1 MRGSLKRL
9 GSPPDHR
16 KIMKVYVTRP
26 VFDEA
31 VESLRREVEVE
42 LNAEDRILSK
52 KELIE
57 RLRDKDGALTLL
69 TDAIDLDVLESAPKL
84 KVVAN
89 FAVGFNNVAIESA
102 TKMGV
107 VVTNTPGV
115 LTETTADFAW
125 TLLMAAARR
134 VVEGDKFARA
144 EDHWVWGPKMFLGYD
159 VYGKTL
165 GLVGLGRIGQ
175 AVARRASGFNMRVV
189 FHDTEPIPEQVVKD
203 LGVTRL
209 PLDELLRISDFIS
222 LHVPLFPETHHLL
235 NDRTFAL
242 MKPTCIVI
250 NTSRGPVVDE
260 KALAGAVRDR
270 KIAGAGLDVF
280 EREPEIEPELLEM
293 ENVVLAPHIA
303 SASHETRLKMCM
315 MAVDN
320 LLAVLKGERP
330 PNLVN
335 HEVRDKRR
343 A

>member
-1 MRGSLKRL
+1 
-9 GSPPDHR
+9 
-16 KIMKVYVTRP
+16 MKVYVTRP

-31 VESLRREVEVE
+31 IERLKRELDVEV
-42 LNAEDRILSK
+42 NPEDSILPK
-52 KELIE
+52 EELIE
-57 RLRDKDGALTLL
+57 RLRNKDGALTLL
-69 TDAIDLDVLESAPKL
+69 TDTVDLEVLQSASRL

-89 FAVGFNNVAIESA
+89 FAVGFNNVAVDSA
-102 TKMGV
+102 THLGV
-107 VVTNTPGV
+107 AVTNTPGV

-144 EDHWVWGPKMFLGYD
+144 GKFEAWGPKMFLGHD

-165 GLVGLGRIGQ
+165 GLIGLGRIGQ
-175 AVARRASGFNMRVV
+175 AVARRAAGFNMRVV
-189 FHDTEPIPEQVVKD
+189 FYDPEAIPEAIIKD
-203 LGVTRL
+203 LGVTRV
-209 PLDELLRISDFIS
+209 PLEELLKTADFIS
-222 LHVPLFPETHHLL
+222 LHVPLFPETLRLL

-242 MKPTCIVI
+242 MKPSCIVI

-260 KALAGAVRDR
+260 KALVRAVRDR

-280 EREPEIEPELLEM
+280 EREPEIEPELFEM

-315 MAVDN
+315 MAADN
-320 LLAVLKGERP
+320 LLAVLKGIRP

-335 HEVRDKRR
+335 PEVWERRR

>member
-1 MRGSLKRL
+1 
-9 GSPPDHR
+9 
-16 KIMKVYVTRP
+16 MKVYVTRP

-31 VESLRREVEVE
+31 IDRLRREFEVE
-42 LNAEDRILSK
+42 LNTEDRILPK
-52 KELIE
+52 QELIAH
-57 RLRDKDGALTLL
+57 LGDKDGALTLL
-69 TDAIDLDVLESAPKL
+69 TDAIDLELLQSTPRL

-89 FAVGFNNVAIESA
+89 FAVGFNNVAVDSA
-102 TKMGV
+102 TQLGV

-134 VVEGDKFARA
+134 VVEADKFARA
-144 EDHWVWGPKMFLGYD
+144 GKFKAWGPRMFLGYD
-159 VYGKTL
+159 IYGKTL

-175 AVARRASGFNMRVV
+175 AVARRAAGFNMRVV
-189 FHDTEPIPEQVVKD
+189 FHDPESIPDRIIKE

-209 PLDELLRISDFIS
+209 PFDELLRVSDFIS

-235 NDRTFAL
+235 NDHTFAL

-260 KALAGAVRDR
+260 KALVSAVRDG

-280 EREPEIEPELLEM
+280 EREPEIEPELFAM
-293 ENVVLAPHIA
+293 ENVILAPHIA
-303 SASHETRLKMCM
+303 SASHETRLRMCM
-315 MAVDN
+315 MAADN
-320 LLAVLKGERP
+320 LIAALKGERP

-335 HEVRDKRR
+335 PEVWDKRR
-343 A
+343 K

>member
-1 MRGSLKRL
+1 M
-9 GSPPDHR
+9 
-16 KIMKVYVTRP
+16 MKVYVTRP

-31 VESLRREVEVE
+31 LEKLKRDVDVEE
-42 LNAEDRILSK
+42 NTEDRILTK
-52 KELIE
+52 QELID
-57 RLRDKDGALTLL
+57 RLRNKDGALTLL
-69 TDAIDLDVLESAPKL
+69 TDAIDLEVLQSAPKL

-89 FAVGFNNVAIESA
+89 FAVGFNNVAIDAA
-102 TKMGV
+102 TSLGV
-107 VVTNTPGV
+107 AVTNTPGV

-125 TLLMAAARR
+125 TLLMAAARH
-134 VVEGDKFARA
+134 VAEADKFARSGTP
-144 EDHWVWGPKMFLGYD
+144 WVWGPKMFLGHD

-175 AVARRASGFNMRVV
+175 AVARRAAGFNMRVV
-189 FHDTEPIPEQVVKD
+189 FHDSEPIPEHLIKE

-209 PLDELLRISDFIS
+209 PLDELLRTSDFIS

-242 MKPTCIVI
+242 MKPNCIVI

-260 KALAGAVRDR
+260 KALVRAVKER

-280 EREPEIEPELLEM
+280 EREPEIEPDLFEL

-320 LLAVLKGERP
+320 LLAVLKGQRP

-335 HEVRDKRR
+335 PEVWDKRR
-343 A
+343 TS

>member
-1 MRGSLKRL
+1 
-9 GSPPDHR
+9 
-16 KIMKVYVTRP
+16 MKVYVTRP
-26 VFDEA
+26 VFDQA
-31 VESLRREVEVE
+31 VERLRREVDVE
-42 LNAEDRILSK
+42 LNGEDRILSK

-69 TDAIDLDVLESAPKL
+69 TDAIDLEVLESAPKL

-89 FAVGFNNVAIESA
+89 FAVGFNNVAIDSA

-134 VVEGDKFARA
+134 VVEGDKFMRTNKS
-144 EDHWVWGPKMFLGYD
+144 DWVWGPKMFLGYD
-159 VYGKTL
+159 VFGKTL
-165 GLVGLGRIGQ
+165 GLIGLGRIGQ
-175 AVARRASGFNMRVV
+175 AVARRAAGFNMRVI
-189 FHDTEPIPEQVVKD
+189 FHDSEPIPEQVVKD

-209 PLDELLRISDFIS
+209 PLEELLRVSDFIS

-242 MKPTCIVI
+242 MKPTCIVV
-250 NTSRGPVVDE
+250 NTSRGPIVDE
-260 KALAGAVRDR
+260 KALVRALRDK

-280 EREPEIEPELLEM
+280 EREPEIEAGLLEL
-293 ENVVLAPHIA
+293 ENAVIVPHIA

-315 MAVDN
+315 MAADN
-320 LLAVLKGERP
+320 LLAVLKGNRP

-335 HEVRDKRR
+335 PEVWDKRR
-343 A
+343 Q

>member
-1 MRGSLKRL
+1 
-9 GSPPDHR
+9 
-16 KIMKVYVTRP
+16 MKVYVTRP

-31 VESLRREVEVE
+31 VEKLKRDVEVE
-42 LNAEDRILSK
+42 LNSEERILSK

-69 TDAIDLDVLESAPKL
+69 TDAVDLEVLQSAPKL

-89 FAVGFNNVAIESA
+89 FAVGFNNVAVDSA
-102 TKMGV
+102 TRLGV
-107 VVTNTPGV
+107 AVTNTPGV

-134 VVEGDKFARA
+134 VVEADKFARA
-144 EDHWVWGPKMFLGYD
+144 GKFKAWGPKMFLGYD
-159 VYGKTL
+159 IYGKTL
-165 GLVGLGRIGQ
+165 GLIGLGRIGQ
-175 AVARRASGFNMRVV
+175 AVARRAAGFKMKVV
-189 FHDTEPIPEQVVKD
+189 FHDSEPIAESLTKE
-203 LGVTRL
+203 LGVTRV
-209 PLDELLRISDFIS
+209 PLDELLRVSDFIS

-242 MKPTCIVI
+242 MKPTCILV

-260 KALAGAVRDR
+260 KALIRAVKQR

-280 EREPEIEPELLEM
+280 EREPEIEPELFEL

-315 MAVDN
+315 MATDN

-335 HEVRDKRR
+335 PEVWDKRR
-343 A
+343 Q

>member
-1 MRGSLKRL
+1 
-9 GSPPDHR
+9 
-16 KIMKVYVTRP
+16 MKVYVTRP

-31 VESLRREVEVE
+31 IERLKRDVDVEA
-42 LNAEDRILSK
+42 NPEDRILSK

-57 RLRDKDGALTLL
+57 KLRDKDAALTLR
-69 TDAIDLDVLESAPKL
+69 TDAVDLEVLQSAPKL

-89 FAVGFNNVAIESA
+89 FAVGFNNVTIESA
-102 TKMGV
+102 TKLGV
-107 VVTNTPGV
+107 AVTNTPGV

-134 VVEGDKFARA
+134 VAEADKFARA
-144 EDHWVWGPKMFLGYD
+144 KKFKAWGPRMFLGYD
-159 VYGKTL
+159 IYGKTL

-175 AVARRASGFNMRVV
+175 AVARRAAGFSMRVV
-189 FHDTEPIPEQVVKD
+189 FHDSEPVPEQLIKD
-203 LGVTRL
+203 LGVTRV
-209 PLDELLRISDFIS
+209 PLEELLRVSDFIS

-260 KALAGAVRDR
+260 KALARAVREK

-293 ENVVLAPHIA
+293 ENVVLAPQ
-303 SASHETRLKMCM
+303 
-315 MAVDN
+315 
-320 LLAVLKGERP
+320 
-330 PNLVN
+330 
-335 HEVRDKRR
+335 
-343 A
+343 

>member
-1 MRGSLKRL
+1 
-9 GSPPDHR
+9 
-16 KIMKVYVTRP
+16 MKVYVTRP

-31 VESLRREVEVE
+31 IERLTREVDVE
-42 LNAEDRILSK
+42 LNPEDCILTK

-57 RLRDKDGALTLL
+57 RLQNKDGALTLL
-69 TDAIDLDVLESAPKL
+69 TDSVDLQVLQSAPRL

-89 FAVGFNNVAIESA
+89 FAVGFNNVALDAA
-102 TKMGV
+102 TELGV

-134 VVEGDKFARA
+134 VVEGDKFARSGKFKA
-144 EDHWVWGPKMFLGYD
+144 WGPKMFLGHD

-165 GLVGLGRIGQ
+165 GLIGLGRIGQ
-175 AVARRASGFNMRVV
+175 SVARRAAGFNMRVV
-189 FHDTEPIPEQVVKD
+189 FHDAEPIPESTIKD

-209 PLDELLRISDFIS
+209 PLDELLKTADFIS
-222 LHVPLFPETHHLL
+222 MHVPLLPQTHHLL
-235 NDRTFAL
+235 NDQTFAL
-242 MKPTCIVI
+242 MKPNCIVI

-260 KALAGAVRDR
+260 RALVRALRER

-280 EREPEIEPELLEM
+280 EREPEIEPELFEI

-303 SASHETRLKMCM
+303 SASHETRLKMCL
-315 MAVDN
+315 MAADN
-320 LLAVLKGERP
+320 LLAALKGIRP

-335 HEVRDKRR
+335 PEVWEHRR

>member
-1 MRGSLKRL
+1 
-9 GSPPDHR
+9 
-16 KIMKVYVTRP
+16 MKVYVTRP
-26 VFDEA
+26 VFDETIERLKRDVD
-31 VESLRREVEVE
+31 VEA
-42 LNAEDRILSK
+42 NPEDRILSK
-52 KELIE
+52 AELTE
-57 RLRDKDGALTLL
+57 KLRDKDGALTLL
-69 TDAIDLDVLESAPKL
+69 TDAVDLEVLQAAAKL

-102 TKMGV
+102 SKLGIA
-107 VVTNTPGV
+107 VTNTPGV

-134 VVEGDKFARA
+134 VVEGDNFARA
-144 EDHWVWGPKMFLGYD
+144 GKFKAWGPKMFLGYD

-165 GLVGLGRIGQ
+165 GLIGLGRIGQ
-175 AVARRASGFNMRVV
+175 AVARRAAGFNMRVV
-189 FHDTEPIPEQVVKD
+189 FYDSEPIPEHVTKD

-209 PLDELLRISDFIS
+209 PLDEVLRISDFIS

-260 KALAGAVRDR
+260 KALARAVKDR
-270 KIAGAGLDVF
+270 RIAGAGLDVF
-280 EREPEIEPELLEM
+280 EREPDIEPALLEM
-293 ENVVLAPHIA
+293 EKVVLAPHIA

-315 MAVDN
+315 MAADN
-320 LLAVLKGERP
+320 LLAVLKGQRP

-335 HEVRDKRR
+335 PEVWDRR
-343 A
+343 RN

>member
-1 MRGSLKRL
+1 
-9 GSPPDHR
+9 
-16 KIMKVYVTRP
+16 MKAYVTRP

-31 VESLRREVEVE
+31 VEKLRREVDVE
-42 LNAEDRILSK
+42 LNAEDRILSR

-57 RLRDKDGALTLL
+57 RLRDKDGALTLI
-69 TDAIDLDVLESAPKL
+69 TDAIDLEVLESAPKL

-89 FAVGFNNVAIESA
+89 FAVGFNNVAIDAA

-134 VVEGDKFARA
+134 VVEGDKFGRA
-144 EDHWVWGPKMFLGYD
+144 EDRWVWGPKMFLGYD
-159 VYGKTL
+159 VFGKTL
-165 GLVGLGRIGQ
+165 GLIGLGRIGQ
-175 AVARRASGFNMRVV
+175 AVARRAAGFNMRVV
-189 FHDTEPIPEQVVKD
+189 FHDPEPIPEQVVKD

-209 PLDELLRISDFIS
+209 PLDELLRVSDFIS

-235 NDRTFAL
+235 NDRTFSL

-260 KALAGAVRDR
+260 KALVRALKEK
-270 KIAGAGLDVF
+270 KIAGAGIDVF
-280 EREPEIEPELLEM
+280 EREPEIEPELRKLE
-293 ENVVLAPHIA
+293 NAVIAPHIA

-315 MAVDN
+315 MAADN
-320 LLAVLKGERP
+320 LLAVLKGNRP

-335 HEVRDKRR
+335 PEVWDKRR

>member
-1 MRGSLKRL
+1 M
-9 GSPPDHR
+9 
-16 KIMKVYVTRP
+16 MKVYVTRP
-26 VFDEA
+26 VFDETIERLKRDVD
-31 VESLRREVEVE
+31 VEA
-42 LNAEDRILSK
+42 NPEDRILSK
-52 KELIE
+52 RELIE
-57 RLRDKDGALTLL
+57 KLRDKDGALTLL
-69 TDAIDLDVLESAPKL
+69 TDAVDLEVLEAAPKL

-89 FAVGFNNVAIESA
+89 FAVGFNNVAIEPA
-102 TKMGV
+102 TKLGV
-107 VVTNTPGV
+107 AVTNTPGV

-144 EDHWVWGPKMFLGYD
+144 GKFKSWGPKMFLGYD

-165 GLVGLGRIGQ
+165 GLIGLGRIGQ
-175 AVARRASGFNMRVV
+175 AVARRAAGFSMRVV
-189 FHDTEPIPEQVVKD
+189 FYDSEPIPEQITKD

-209 PLDELLRISDFIS
+209 PLDEVLRISDFIS

-242 MKPTCIVI
+242 MKPNCIVI

-260 KALAGAVRDR
+260 KALARAVKDR
-270 KIAGAGLDVF
+270 RIAGAGLDVF
-280 EREPEIEPELLEM
+280 EREPDIEPALLEM

-315 MAVDN
+315 MAADN
-320 LLAVLKGERP
+320 LLAVLKGQRP

-335 HEVRDKRR
+335 PEVWDRR
-343 A
+343 RN